1 MATPMRHMALVPR
14 AALLAPYGLFLTRGG
29 GARGEEGADM
39 DTIHIDRVAAQFT
52 VHTGVTETS
61 S

>member
-29 GARGEEGADM
+29 GGARGEEGADM
-39 DTIHIDRVAAQFT
+39 DAIHIHRVAAQFT
-52 VHTGVTETS
+52 VHTGVTKT
-61 S
+61 